1 MIRASFCFETCRKD
15 QQSICFFTESSFQ
28 MAGLPTN
35 FCFNQFALRTF
46 EPGRRREQVK
56 YIEQDRACRTG
67 TNQPGFSLTR
77 SIPYPYTHCI
87 FRSYTHCPGIPETI
101 TGTGF
106 PGNGLHGRNGTPVYF
121 FRSVHFFYCI
131 KSLPDGSGLER
142 WTMNGDGIRQE
153 ECTRELR

>member
-46 EPGRRREQVK
+46 EPGRRREQVE

-106 PGNGLHGRNGTPVYF
+106 QAMVCMEGMVRQSISSGRFTSFIASKV
-121 FRSVHFFYCI
+121 CQTA
-131 KSLPDGSGLER
+131 PD
-142 WTMNGDGIRQE
+142 
-153 ECTRELR
+153 